1 MEEQKNEQQSDKRKN
16 VRWEYVL
23 EPFNKPTY
31 WDHAALSTEER
42 RARGRRTV
50 LVKEPKLEVG
60 AFVKSEYDELI
71 CNVVLKEM
79 KSREVEDPQTSP
91 ELLSSSI
98 IGLLEQPFDKEILK
112 DDDEDDDN
120 VPIYKLLNKTPVSF
134 RGNTPVVKNMKGIRC
149 AERGM
154 SAMLL
159 WQHEFYF
166 VLESEEL
173 CRRQHSPPKPYLYQA
188 LEFRKGSDLPEE
200 AKVVCRLANGL
211 KLTYDLPVG
220 KSVGILR
227 VRACWHDVVF
237 RNELGFTESMFLY

>member
-16 VRWEYVL
+16 VRWEYML

-60 AFVKSEYDELI
+60 ATNATV
-71 CNVVLKEM
+71 NV
-79 KSREVEDPQTSP
+79 
-91 ELLSSSI
+91 
-98 IGLLEQPFDKEILK
+98 G
-112 DDDEDDDN
+112 
-120 VPIYKLLNKTPVSF
+120 Y
-134 RGNTPVVKNMKGIRC
+134 
-149 AERGM
+149 
-154 SAMLL
+154 
-159 WQHEFYF
+159 
-166 VLESEEL
+166 
-173 CRRQHSPPKPYLYQA
+173 
-188 LEFRKGSDLPEE
+188 
-200 AKVVCRLANGL
+200 GL

-220 KSVGILR
+220 KSVRMLR